1 MAMIIVVVT
10 QACKDLANDVSNIKN
25 LYRGTSETIAIIDLA
40 RRISKTKDLDIQTSE
55 VIVFSERCQQHPR
68 LKP

>member
-1 MAMIIVVVT
+1 MAMMKVVVS
-10 QACKDLANDVSNIKN
+10 QACRDSANDVSNIEN
-25 LYRGTSETIAIIDLA
+25 LYRGTSETIAIIDSA
-40 RRISKTKDLDIQTSE
+40 RRISKTEDSDIRTSE